1 MQHRRKPAS
10 AAAPPAAKQPPARRP
25 TARLSL
31 AGLVVSVFLVATF
44 LYNEDVVKAASRSSS
59 VPATRAAVEVGVSGR
74 ARSPDLRVLQEAA
87 HQDGEADALQKQQQ
101 EQEQEDRDRK
111 EADQKPPP
119 LTTLPVDN
127 TKRQDEEQ
135 QTQKQPPPQA
145 VADGC
150 DLYRGRW
157 TFDAAGEQAPLY
169 RESECEFLTEQVT
182 CMRNGRRDD
191 SYQKWRWQPDGCDLP
206 RYDARLLLERLRNKR
221 LMFVGDSLNRNQW
234 ESMVCLVQ
242 SVVPWGHKT
251 LQKFVNNGSLNVFT
265 AHDYNATVE
274 FYWAPFLVE
283 SNSDDPQVHSVMDRV
298 IAWRAIAKHA
308 KNWKGV
314 DYLVFNSY
322 IWWLNTFEMKVMKGT
337 NRHGHQQQQQQQGK
351 ERWSKYALV
360 DRPVAYREVLKTWA
374 KWVDRHIDPNRT
386 RVFFMGMSPN
396 HITPWAWGNNGGIK
410 CAMETQP
417 ISNNRT
423 GRLDIGTDWRLHGVA
438 LGVLARYLRRVPVQF
453 VDITGLSE
461 LRKDAH
467 TSVHTLRQGKLLTPE
482 QQADP
487 KTYADCIHWCLPGL
501 PDTWNHFLYAHIISP
516 SPPSSSSQDH

>member
-87 HQDGEADALQKQQQ
+87 HQDGEADALQKQQQEQ

-206 RYDARLLLERLRNKR
+206 RYRTDRLAASPFPLVFVLEIGDEFVLRGNHVFSLVFSSFHRPNCMFLIRLLA
-221 LMFVGDSLNRNQW
+221 
-234 ESMVCLVQ
+234 CLV
-242 SVVPWGHKT
+242 SKLRIHGRGRAPKRTPTPVRFSFGFSGGVP
-251 LQKFVNNGSLNVFT
+251 S
-265 AHDYNATVE
+265 
-274 FYWAPFLVE
+274 
-283 SNSDDPQVHSVMDRV
+283 
-298 IAWRAIAKHA
+298 
-308 KNWKGV
+308 
-314 DYLVFNSY
+314 
-322 IWWLNTFEMKVMKGT
+322 
-337 NRHGHQQQQQQQGK
+337 
-351 ERWSKYALV
+351 
-360 DRPVAYREVLKTWA
+360 RPV
-374 KWVDRHIDPNRT
+374 
-386 RVFFMGMSPN
+386 
-396 HITPWAWGNNGGIK
+396 
-410 CAMETQP
+410 P
-417 ISNNRT
+417 I
-423 GRLDIGTDWRLHGVA
+423 
-438 LGVLARYLRRVPVQF
+438 P
-453 VDITGLSE
+453 
-461 LRKDAH
+461 
-467 TSVHTLRQGKLLTPE
+467 
-482 QQADP
+482 
-487 KTYADCIHWCLPGL
+487 LP
-501 PDTWNHFLYAHIISP
+501 F
-516 SPPSSSSQDH
+516 